1 MVADFAE
8 DPIAARGKRC
18 GGGGG
23 VVETTDDCGDGPG
36 GESGEN
42 DEEATPRDDVG
53 DRCFCDDDDDDRPF
67 RAGRGRCTRWY
78 PRLRAVVESLS
89 SGGGVGVLINCAG
102 VCYPH
107 PEYFAGMSGRDG
119 DDCGAGR
126 TRRPEEFTAGF
137 CDNADAAIRC
147 NVTAAVHACRLVLP
161 GMLARGRGLIVNVGS
176 AAASMPPAAPLMTL
190 YSATK
195 VRHKKRTDDG
205 TFSRSAV
212 SPTPIPPVQRVTRV
226 SAADHSFRERGF
238 SAVFFSVGKFEF
250 NDDDLKKINP
260 ILYYF

>member
-8 DPIAARGKRC
+8 DPIAARGEWC
-18 GGGGG
+18 GGR
-23 VVETTDDCGDGPG
+23 VAETTDDDCDCDCGGPLGRERGDDGKSHG
-36 GESGEN
+36 
-42 DEEATPRDDVG
+42 DATLDDVG
-53 DRCFCDDDDDDRPF
+53 DRCFCGGGDDGRPS
-67 RAGRGRCTRWY
+67 RTGRGRCTRWY
-78 PRLRAVVESLS
+78 PRLRAVVESRS

-119 DDCGAGR
+119 A
-126 TRRPEEFTAGF
+126 RRPDGFTAGF

-195 VRHKKRTDDG
+195 VIGGETE
-205 TFSRSAV
+205 A
-212 SPTPIPPVQRVTRV
+212 
-226 SAADHSFRERGF
+226 
-238 SAVFFSVGKFEF
+238 SV
-250 NDDDLKKINP
+250 LSS
-260 ILYYF
+260 